1 MGSAKIS
8 GYRDRM
14 VTMEGGI
21 GVGGGDDEGGE
32 DCRGVVVMWNRA
44 EMLWVWANR
53 LS

>member
-32 DCRGVVVMWNRA
+32 DCRGVVYCGKKKEFLEENEKKRK
-44 EMLWVWANR
+44 
-53 LS
+53 